1 MSNPSSN
8 LVFDVLSAT
17 RWRQKENAPAYSD
30 ALLAL
35 IAERFRL
42 LGEPLR
48 LKLLAALW
56 EKERTVNE
64 LVELTEANQSNISK
78 HLQVMAQGGLV
89 KRRRERTST
98 YYSIADATTYAL
110 CDIVCAGVQSRL
122 TQQVQLLGI
131 PVPFEHEE
139 HP

>member
-1 MSNPSSN
+1 MSNPPSN
-8 LVFDVLSAT
+8 PVSGVPSAT
-17 RWRQKENAPAYSD
+17 RWRQHDTAPAYSD
-30 ALLAL
+30 TLLAL
-35 IAERFRL
+35 ISERFRL

-64 LVELTEANQSNISK
+64 LVETTGANQSNISK

-89 KRRRERTST
+89 KRRREKTST

-110 CDIVCAGVQSRL
+110 CDIVCAGVQTRL
-122 TQQVQLLGI
+122 TQQAQSLGL
-131 PVPFEHEE
+131 PVSFEQAE